1 MKILDKVLRERAVHN
16 ILFYFVASFFTLF
29 IVWAFVAE
37 IDQVVRAEAQ
47 VEPVGKVQQVQ
58 SLYSGSVS
66 MADISVGDVV
76 KKDQVVIMLDTQ
88 ELQSSYDIAINR
100 IKLLNKE
107 KEIYTTLVKEGVE
120 PEIKL
125 VQIEQKLLEA
135 KDQQTKAALQLKFS
149 QLKSPIQGILTAV
162 NISGVG
168 AVVRAGDILA
178 EVVPQEEYYLI
189 KAKILPKDIGK
200 VSVGQHA
207 RVSFTAYDFS
217 RYGVIEGEIAKIAQ
231 NTTKTKQ
238 GEIYYDAWIKT
249 KGSTFSKSSI
259 DPNIL
264 PGMIAQ
270 VDMLGEKRTV
280 FEYIMSPLNR
290 MASRALSE
298 Q

>member
-1 MKILDKVLRERAVHN
+1 MLDKVLRERTVHN
-16 ILFYFVASFFTLF
+16 VLFYFVATFFIAFL
-29 IVWAFVAE
+29 IWAFVAE

-58 SLYSGSVS
+58 SRYSGSIS
-66 MADISVGDVV
+66 KLDISVGDIVN
-76 KKDQVVIMLDTQ
+76 KDQVVITLDTQ
-88 ELQSSYDIAINR
+88 EVQSSYDIATNR

-107 KEIYTTLVKEGVE
+107 KAIYTTLVEAGIE

-125 VQIEQKLLEA
+125 VQIEQKFLEA
-135 KDQQTKAALQLKFS
+135 KDQQTKAGLQLKFS
-149 QLKSPIQGILTAV
+149 QLITSITGIVTAV
-162 NISGVG
+162 NVSGVG
-168 AVVRAGDILA
+168 AVVRAGDVLA

-200 VSVGQHA
+200 VTVGQYA
-207 RVSFTAYDFS
+207 RVSYTAYDFS
-217 RYGVIEGEIAKIAQ
+217 RYGVMEGEVTKIAH
-231 NTTKTKQ
+231 NTTETQQ

-249 KGSTFSKSSI
+249 IGSTFSKSPI
-259 DPNIL
+259 NPNIL

-270 VDMLGEKRTV
+270 VDMLGEKRTI

>member
-1 MKILDKVLRERAVHN
+1 MLDKVLRERTVHN
-16 ILFYFVASFFTLF
+16 VLFYFVATFFIAFL
-29 IVWAFVAE
+29 IWAFVAE

-58 SLYSGSVS
+58 SRYPGSIVKL
-66 MADISVGDVV
+66 DISVGDLVN
-76 KKDQVVIMLDTQ
+76 KNQVVITLDTQ
-88 ELQSSYDIAINR
+88 EVQSSYDIATNR
-100 IKLLNKE
+100 IKLLNQE
-107 KEIYTTLVKEGVE
+107 KTIYVSLVEAGIE

-135 KDQQTKAALQLKFS
+135 KDQQTRAGLQLKFS
-149 QLKSPIQGILTAV
+149 QLRSPIAGVLTAV
-162 NISGVG
+162 NVSGVG
-168 AVVRAGDILA
+168 AVVRAGDVLA

-200 VSVGQHA
+200 VSVGQNA
-207 RVSFTAYDFS
+207 RVSYTAYDFS
-217 RYGVIEGEIAKIAQ
+217 RYGVMEGEMVKIAQ
-231 NTTKTKQ
+231 NTTKTQQ
-238 GEIYYDAWIKT
+238 GEIYYDAWIQT
-249 KGSTFSKSSI
+249 KGSTFSKSPI
-259 DPNIL
+259 NPNIL

-270 VDMLGEKRTV
+270 VDMLGEKRTI